1 MTKFTLQDLP
11 YEHNALEPTIDEE
24 TMKLHHGKH
33 HQAYV
38 NNLNNAIDGVDLKSD
53 SITDLL
59 QDLDQVPA
67 DKRQAVINNGG
78 GHYNHTLF
86 WESMTPGGA
95 TAPTGALA
103 DDIDKTFG
111 SFDDFKTKF
120 EAAGAGQ
127 FGSGWAWL
135 VLDNGELKVTSTA
148 NQDNPIMD
156 GVTPILGNDVWEH
169 AYYLKYKN
177 ARPEYL
183 KAWWNVVNWD
193 VVAKRYE
200 DAK

>member
-11 YEHNALEPTIDEE
+11 YAHNALEPTIDEE

-33 HQAYV
+33 HQTYV
-38 NNLNNAIDGVDLKSD
+38 DNLNKAVEGVDLKSD
-53 SITDLL
+53 SVSDLL
-59 QDLDQVPA
+59 QNLDQVPD

-78 GHYNHTLF
+78 GHYNHTMF
-86 WESMTPGGA
+86 WETMTPGGA
-95 TAPTGALA
+95 SEPSGELA
-103 DDIDKTFG
+103 DAIDKTFG
-111 SFDDFKTKF
+111 SFSDFKEKF
-120 EAAGAGQ
+120 QSAGTGQ

-135 VLDNGELKVTSTA
+135 VIENGELKVTSTP
-148 NQDNPIMD
+148 NQDSPIMD
-156 GVTPILGNDVWEH
+156 GITPILGNDVWEH

-177 ARPEYL
+177 ARADYL
-183 KAWWNVVNWD
+183 KAGWDVVNWD